1 MIQVY
6 FDILQDEPGFNTNK
20 WAPLIKVS
28 LSVPTGFLGLGPKK
42 IITEL
47 RCLID
52 TGSDPCGI
60 DTDIAEKNNI
70 PKGQAGVMHGSAGA
84 FATSEYTC
92 DIVFDENITLPAKFY
107 NTNLHR
113 DHSLFDLTIG
123 IEMLKN
129 FEFRLRAREPSG
141 ELHYLG
147 K

>member
-6 FDILQDEPGFNTNK
+6 FDILRDEPGFESNK

-28 LSVPTGFLGLGPKK
+28 LSVPTGFLGLGPRKV
-42 IITEL
+42 IPGL

-52 TGSDPCGI
+52 TGSDHCGI
-60 DTDIAEKNNI
+60 DTDIAEESNI
-70 PKGQAGVMHGSAGA
+70 PKGQSGVMHGSAGE
-84 FATSEYTC
+84 FPTSEYKC
-92 DIVFDENITLPAKFY
+92 DIVFDETITLPATFY
-107 NTNLHR
+107 NTNLRH
-113 DHSLFDLTIG
+113 DHALFDLMIR

-129 FEFRLRAREPSG
+129 FEFRLRAKEPSG